1 MLHQVLQEAGGIR
14 MIELIITHDGTNW
27 VAKNDELCAR
37 AITLEALDSEV
48 KRQLREKGYLQEG
61 KKVDV
66 FMACDKSTI
75 PQWMRQYSHHYFN
88 RIVRIEG

>member
-1 MLHQVLQEAGGIR
+1 
-14 MIELIITHDGTNW
+14 MIELTVTHDGKNW
-27 VAKNDELCAR
+27 IAKNDELCAR

-48 KRQLREKGYLQEG
+48 KRLMKEKGYLEKG

-88 RIVRIEG
+88 RIIRMED

>member
-1 MLHQVLQEAGGIR
+1 
-14 MIELIITHDGTNW
+14 MIELTVTHDGKHW
-27 VAKNDELCAR
+27 MAKNDELRAR
-37 AITLEALDSEV
+37 ATTLEALDSEV
-48 KRQLREKGYLQEG
+48 KRLLKEKGYLQKG

-88 RIVRIEG
+88 RVVRMEG

>member
-1 MLHQVLQEAGGIR
+1 VINLTV
-14 MIELIITHDGTNW
+14 THDGKNW
-27 VAKNDELCAR
+27 IAKNDELCAH
-37 AITLEALDSEV
+37 ATTLDALDSKV
-48 KRQLREKGYLQEG
+48 KRLLQEKGYLQKG